1 MTADAIRAIDNARKF
16 LRQSKQALKGDPP
29 GLKEALVLAEAGA
42 DKAGV
47 AVDRITDLMAP
58 PPPPPPSDPFKG
70 LTARAWRPTR
80 KADWPPTL
88 IEDGS
93 ITDLPD
99 GVVEFSVP
107 AGGKTEMRR
116 CELQAHRDSD
126 GGSDIPGVIGYEYEL
141 MFPADSVIPTSRA
154 DGWTSISQV
163 HTNQP
168 CFTGAFQI
176 HKDGY
181 LGVTVKGGKT
191 SNFSGSCDQAYEEDF
206 IVSDPITYDRWYLIQ
221 ERYYWH
227 ESNGSCEIW
236 VDGDKHL
243 DLHGVP
249 TTGEHNDP
257 QYPATR
263 QKFRMGPYGFVY
275 PGEFTMRVRNVRVY
289 E

>member
-1 MTADAIRAIDNARKF
+1 MGAKDDKIARQRATIDE
-16 LRQSKQALKGDPP
+16 LRSKRA
-29 GLKEALVLAEAGA
+29 A
-42 DKAGV
+42 
-47 AVDRITDLMAP
+47 DRIVIDGLEAELAACQE
-58 PPPPPPSDPFKG
+58 PPPPPPSESPFAD
-70 LTARAWRPTR
+70 LTARPWLPISQS
-80 KADWPPTL
+80 DWSQSL

-99 GVVEFSVP
+99 GVVEFKVP
-107 AGGKTEMRR
+107 AGGKTDQRR

-126 GGSDIPGVIGYEYEL
+126 GGSDVPGTIGYEYEL
-141 MFPADSVIPTSRA
+141 LFPADSVIPTSRA
-154 DGWTSISQV
+154 DGWTSISQK

-168 CFTGAFQI
+168 CFTGSFQI
-176 HKDGY
+176 HRDGY

-206 IVSDPITYDRWYLIQ
+206 AFSDLIVYDRWYLIQ

-227 ESNGSCEIW
+227 ESVGSCEIW
-236 VDGDKHL
+236 VDGVNEL
-243 DLHGVP
+243 SLHAVP

-263 QKFRMGPYGFVY
+263 QKFRMGPYGFVW
-275 PGEFTMRVRNVRVY
+275 PGEFSMQVRNVRVY